1 MLQAIRYA
9 RKTYDLCY
17 GGRIMMQEDK
27 IIVGLLGTSVSALGA
42 GLSVTELQA
51 IISMIVTVLGFI
63 ISVLIPLWV
72 KVVNKIKAAKADGKI
87 DKEEMKDI
95 ISTGKEIL
103 DETKKVIDEVKDK
116 NAGDK

>member
-1 MLQAIRYA
+1 
-9 RKTYDLCY
+9 
-17 GGRIMMQEDK
+17 MMQEDK

-63 ISVLIPLWV
+63 ISVLIPLV
-72 KVVNKIKAAKADGKI
+72 IKVVNKIKAAKADGKI

-103 DETKKVIDEVKDK
+103 DETKKVIDDVIDK
-116 NAGDK
+116 SAGDK

>member
-1 MLQAIRYA
+1 
-9 RKTYDLCY
+9 
-17 GGRIMMQEDK
+17 MMQEDK

-51 IISMIVTVLGFI
+51 IISMIVTVIGFI
-63 ISVLIPLWV
+63 ISVLSPLRI
-72 KVVNKIKAAKADGKI
+72 KLVNKIKEAKADGKI

-103 DETKKVIDEVKDK
+103 EETKKVIDEVKDK